1 MTKLKFNFFFLKI
14 LKKNYL
20 NLTDFF
26 GLTDNL
32 TNHRIYRG
40 GCMGQI
46 RSVLIQKSK
55 RKRVID

>member
-1 MTKLKFNFFFLKI
+1 MTKLKFNFFLKI
-14 LKKNYL
+14 LKKKIYL

-40 GCMGQI
+40 ECMGQI